1 MWHEL
6 VLNGIG
12 GNSIAE
18 AKATLSYA
26 EVLAWVAYRDKHGSL
41 NFVRRQELAAALI
54 ALQVNRSGGGKAELY
69 DFMPHHVNPGDAL
82 KQAMAE
88 WV

>member
-1 MWHEL
+1 M
-6 VLNGIG
+6 LNGIG

-41 NFVRRQELAAALI
+41 NLARRIELATALI

-69 DFMPHHVNPGDAL
+69 DFMPHHVRPGSAL
-82 KQAMAE
+82 EHAMAE
-88 WV
+88 WS

>member
-1 MWHEL
+1 M
-6 VLNGIG
+6 VLNGVG
-12 GNSIAE
+12 GSTIAE

-41 NFVRRQELAAALI
+41 NLMRRTELAAALI

-69 DFMPHHVNPGDAL
+69 DFMPHHVRPGTQL
-82 KQAMAE
+82 ERAMAE
-88 WV
+88 WA

>member
-1 MWHEL
+1 M
-6 VLNGIG
+6 LNGIG
-12 GNSIAE
+12 GGTIAE

-41 NFVRRQELAAALI
+41 NLVRRVELAAGLI
-54 ALQVNRSGGGKAELY
+54 ALQVNRGGGGKADLY
-69 DFMPHHVNPGDAL
+69 DFLPHHARPGTAL
-82 KQAMAE
+82 EQAMSE

>member
-1 MWHEL
+1 M
-6 VLNGIG
+6 LNGIG
-12 GNSIAE
+12 GGTIAE

-41 NFVRRQELAAALI
+41 NLVRRVELAAGLI

-69 DFMPHHVNPGDAL
+69 DFMPHHVRPGTAL
-82 KQAMAE
+82 EQAMAE
-88 WV
+88 WA

>member
-1 MWHEL
+1 M
-6 VLNGIG
+6 LNGIG
-12 GNSIAE
+12 GATIAE

-41 NFVRRQELAAALI
+41 NLVRRAELAAGLI
-54 ALQVNRSGGGKAELY
+54 ALQVNRGNGGKAELY
-69 DFMPHHVNPGDAL
+69 DFLPHHIRPGADL
-82 KQAMAE
+82 ERAMRE

>member
-1 MWHEL
+1 M

-41 NFVRRQELAAALI
+41 NLARRIELATALI
-54 ALQVNRSGGGKAELY
+54 ALQVNHRGGGKAELY
-69 DFMPHHVNPGDAL
+69 DFMPHFARPGTAL
-82 KQAMAE
+82 EQAMAE
-88 WV
+88 WS

>member
-1 MWHEL
+1 M
-6 VLNGIG
+6 LNGIG

-41 NFVRRQELAAALI
+41 NLARRIELATALI
-54 ALQVNRSGGGKAELY
+54 SLQVNRSGGGKAELY
-69 DFMPHHVNPGDAL
+69 DFMPHHNRPGAEL
-82 KQAMAE
+82 EQAMAE
-88 WV
+88 WS

>member
-1 MWHEL
+1 M
-6 VLNGIG
+6 LNGVG
-12 GNSIAE
+12 GNTIEE

-41 NFVRRQELAAALI
+41 NLARRQELSAAIVAM
-54 ALQVNRSGGGKAELY
+54 QVNRTGGGKAELQ
-69 DFMPHHVNPGDAL
+69 DFMPHHVRPGNAL
-82 KQAMAE
+82 EQAMAE

>member
-1 MWHEL
+1 M
-6 VLNGIG
+6 LNGVG
-12 GNSIAE
+12 GISIAE

-41 NFVRRQELAAALI
+41 NLVRRVELAAGLI

-69 DFMPHHVNPGDAL
+69 DFMPHHVRPGTAL
-82 KQAMAE
+82 EQAMAE
-88 WV
+88 WA

>member
-1 MWHEL
+1 M
-6 VLNGIG
+6 LNGIG

-41 NFVRRQELAAALI
+41 NLARRIELATALI

-69 DFMPHHVNPGDAL
+69 DFMPHLAKPGTAL
-82 KQAMAE
+82 EQAMAE
-88 WV
+88 WS

>member
-1 MWHEL
+1 M
-6 VLNGIG
+6 LNGIG

-41 NFVRRQELAAALI
+41 NLSLRQELSAAIVAM
-54 ALQVNRSGGGKAELY
+54 QVNRTSGGKAELQ
-69 DFMPHHVNPGDAL
+69 DFMPHHVKPGSAL
-82 KQAMAE
+82 DQAMAE
-88 WV
+88 WA